1 MPHVQNPPPPFSNYT
16 KVYKRVYMYYQIS
29 SLGYS
34 ARVGLC
40 LSHSFYDSRHSVR
53 YPSSN
58 LLLSDVSKDLPARC
72 LNNHLKRTSLRGC
85 TPTTTS
91 TTFKISSNSHHLLES
106 NITFTTLGIFS
117 KYP

>member
-1 MPHVQNPPPPFSNYT
+1 MSSTPPPPFSNHT
-16 KVYKRVYMYYQIS
+16 KVKRVYMYYQIS

-34 ARVGLC
+34 VRVGLC
-40 LSHSFYDSRHSVR
+40 LSYGIYDSGHRVRH
-53 YPSSN
+53 PSSD